1 MVRLVGGLLLVW
13 SFGRGRLGS
22 LGLFEEGRGWSEAEG
37 GPEWGC
43 TV

>member
-1 MVRLVGGLLLVW
+1 MVRLVGGLLVVGR
-13 SFGRGRLGS
+13 FGRGR